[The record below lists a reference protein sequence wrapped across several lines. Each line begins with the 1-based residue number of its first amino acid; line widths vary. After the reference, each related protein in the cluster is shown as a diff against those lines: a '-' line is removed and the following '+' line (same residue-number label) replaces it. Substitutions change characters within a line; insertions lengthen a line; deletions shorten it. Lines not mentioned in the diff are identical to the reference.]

1 MMGLFD
7 KIGSAILGTKEQRL
21 IANIL
26 AKRYQFSGPNDDW
39 TAGREHYAT
48 LLQNEGF
55 APAELAG
62 QIEAALQVSYD
73 VQFQCGVHAPGLREQ
88 HHKPKPVLKPGDRDF
103 IRQEALRTFQS
114 TGVFGLPSYG
124 GHILTAEERKV
135 YGLP

>member
-1 MMGLFD
+1 MGIFE
-7 KIGSAILGTKEQRL
+7 KISSAILGTKEQRL

-26 AKRYQFSGPNDDW
+26 ANRYQFSGPNDDW
-39 TAGREHYAT
+39 TAGREHYAAS
-48 LLQNEGF
+48 LRNEGF
-55 APAELAG
+55 NSVELAG

-73 VQFQCGVHAPGLREQ
+73 VQFQCGVHAPELREQ
-88 HHKPKPVLKPGDRDF
+88 RHKPKPILKPGDRDF

-114 TGVFGLPSYG
+114 TGVYGLPSYG